1 MASPP
6 PVAEDANPS
15 GVPETPTAATLE
27 AIAAIAVRTNAYF
40 IVEVWEYITNDSGR
54 KANEKIKE
62 TKRTDRMETEEWN
75 GVENKSRCGTY
86 IAAIFSFLTSDTM
99 AQGARMPQ
107 RKWFRSH
114 MEEINIWVPAV
125 EMPPPITRRL
135 LLREVDRQ

>member
-1 MASPP
+1 
-6 PVAEDANPS
+6 
-15 GVPETPTAATLE
+15 
-27 AIAAIAVRTNAYF
+27 
-40 IVEVWEYITNDSGR
+40 
-54 KANEKIKE
+54 
-62 TKRTDRMETEEWN
+62 METGEWN

-86 IAAIFSFLTSDTM
+86 IAAIFSFLPSDTM

-135 LLREVDRQ
+135 LLREVDRQQGPSPKHLHRPWPIISSASPEGSAEAVGVLHLTVFHLDVERVHVFLRTNVFD